1 MLTYRY
7 RFISGGHEAALLYVD
22 ASSAF
27 YSAVTDLH
35 DGSTQP
41 LAIDRDGQPWA
52 DRAVIERCYAACR
65 EDLEQ
70 RPNAVPRVLEELG
83 ARERGEAEATG

>member
-1 MLTYRY
+1 MPTYRY
-7 RFISGGHEAALLYVD
+7 RFRSGAEENSLLFAD

-27 YSAVTDLH
+27 YSAMIDLH
-35 DGSTQP
+35 EHRRGP

-52 DRAVIERCYAACR
+52 DRAAIDRCYAACR

-70 RPNAVPRVLEELG
+70 RPNAAPRVLEELG
-83 ARERGEAEATG
+83 ARERR